1 MASISR
7 QPTIVNIV
15 EMGKRIVRII
25 DDERASQAI
34 TVLSGEMAVVPEGA
48 YVDGVNR
55 CMD

>member
-1 MASISR
+1 MQRLTVID
-7 QPTIVNIV
+7 IVHFPV
-15 EMGKRIVRII
+15 RIVRII